1 MRRVR
6 VLEQAAEEAIEA
18 AAWYEQRRAGLG
30 AEFAQA
36 LDAAIDLL
44 ADKIVPLTNM
54 PGTAGAQGAKRLA
67 LKRFPYDIVVRERAE
82 EIVVV
87 AIAHHSRR
95 PGYWRDRSSGIQS
108 A

>member
-18 AAWYEQRRAGLG
+18 AAWYEQQRAGLG
-30 AEFAQA
+30 VEFAHA
-36 LDAAIDLL
+36 IEAAIDLL
-44 ADKIVPLTNM
+44 EDEIVPLTNM
-54 PGTAGAQGAKRLA
+54 PGAAGGRGAKRLV
-67 LKRFPYDIVVRERAE
+67 LKRFPYDIVVREFSE

-87 AIAHHSRR
+87 AVAHHSRR
-95 PGYWRDRSSGIQS
+95 PGYWRERLR